1 MRKIEEHKLKKYLMI
16 DDYILNEVLHKI
28 KEIIVI
34 EKFDDSTIL
43 VDTDDKLLDY
53 ITLKNAVIL
62 MRCVKKDNNKFY

>member
-1 MRKIEEHKLKKYLMI
+1 MRKIEEHKLKKYLMV
-16 DDYILNEVLHKI
+16 DDYILNEILHKI

-62 MRCVKKDNNKFY
+62 MRCVKKDNNKFH

>member
-1 MRKIEEHKLKKYLMI
+1 MRKIEEHKLKKYLMV

>member
-1 MRKIEEHKLKKYLMI
+1 MRKIEEHKLKKYLMV
-16 DDYILNEVLHKI
+16 DDYILNKVLHKI

-62 MRCVKKDNNKFY
+62 MRCVKKDNNKFH

>member
-62 MRCVKKDNNKFY
+62 MRCVKKDNNKFH

>member
-1 MRKIEEHKLKKYLMI
+1 MRKIEEHKLKKYLMV
-16 DDYILNEVLHKI
+16 DDYILNKVLHKI

>member
-1 MRKIEEHKLKKYLMI
+1 MRKIGEHKLKKYLMV
-16 DDYILNEVLHKI
+16 DDYILNKVLHKI

-62 MRCVKKDNNKFY
+62 MRCVKKDNNKFH

>member
-1 MRKIEEHKLKKYLMI
+1 MRKIGEHKLKKYLMV
-16 DDYILNEVLHKI
+16 DDYILNKVLHKI

>member
-1 MRKIEEHKLKKYLMI
+1 MRKIEEHKLKKYLMV

-62 MRCVKKDNNKFY
+62 MRCVKKDNNKFH

>member
-1 MRKIEEHKLKKYLMI
+1 MRKIGEHKLKKYLMV

-62 MRCVKKDNNKFY
+62 MRCVKKDNNKFH

>member
-1 MRKIEEHKLKKYLMI
+1 MRKIEEHKLKKYLMV
-16 DDYILNEVLHKI
+16 DDYILNKVLHKI

-43 VDTDDKLLDY
+43 VDTDDKLLDF

-62 MRCVKKDNNKFY
+62 MRCVKKDNNKFH